1 MGPLFSAARRSVLPF
16 HPARVAIRSAQ
27 FHRTQ
32 NANTANFKVRL
43 SESQQERGSQSD
55 INSVRQAQEDSTG
68 IDRQSNE
75 YSKTGSD
82 DAVADLENV
91 SFESSAKDDPESANE
106 RVNRAGNMRNNPLE
120 VSPANR
126 KVSEHTAEI
135 AGDAGTHAARTPST
149 QSGSSYHAESSRKVK
164 SSEQKKDF
172 KGFDRRSKEE
182 KESPHS
188 VIPGSR

>member
-1 MGPLFSAARRSVLPF
+1 MRRANRCAQLHSIARLQDANVAASKDRP
-16 HPARVAIRSAQ
+16 
-27 FHRTQ
+27 T
-32 NANTANFKVRL
+32 
-43 SESQQERGSQSD
+43 ESQQEKDSQSD
-55 INSVRQAQEDSTG
+55 INSVRQAQEDATG

-82 DAVADLENV
+82 DAVAGLENV
-91 SFESSAKDDPESANE
+91 SFEPSTKDSPEAANE
-106 RVNRAGNMRNNPLE
+106 RVNRAGDMRNNPLE

-135 AGDAGTHAARTPST
+135 DGDAGTHAARTPSN

-164 SSEQKKDF
+164 SSAPKKEF

-182 KESPHS
+182 KDSPHS